1 MSKEQ
6 KVPSSIICKKINLD
20 GKKVSAFIFVNSC
33 INHSYKV
40 FLFILILLISLNV
53 TMQSSAFLT
62 KKLNCL
68 LLLSD
73 L

>member
-33 INHSYKV
+33 NNHSCKV
-40 FLFILILLISLNV
+40 FLLILILSISLDV

-62 KKLNCL
+62 KKIICL